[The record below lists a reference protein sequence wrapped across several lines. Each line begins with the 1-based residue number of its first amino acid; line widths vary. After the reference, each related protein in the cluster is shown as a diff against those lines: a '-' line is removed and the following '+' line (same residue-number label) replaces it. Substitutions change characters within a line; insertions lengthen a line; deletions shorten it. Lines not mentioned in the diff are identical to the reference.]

1 MLYLSIAY
9 FACLVMD
16 MYITRRRIKDYGP
29 EIELNSFIKKLATLL
44 GPELGALIGVGTI
57 GIGWLYIFN
66 YFHLSSLLAIS
77 LGWKLKMFK
86 IQIDSIFFEHQLKKM
101 AKVINDKHF
110 GSEDATLPSG
120 DLTSKP
126 DPKSPED
133 RNAQ

>member
-9 FACLVMD
+9 FTCLVMD

-29 EIELNSFIKKLATLL
+29 EVELNSFIKKLATLM
-44 GPELGALIGVGTI
+44 GPELGSLIGVGAI
-57 GIGWLYIFN
+57 GAMWLFIFN
-66 YFHLSSLLAIS
+66 YFNLPSLLAIS

-110 GSEDATLPSG
+110 GSESATLPDE

-126 DPKSPED
+126 DPKSQED
-133 RNAQ
+133 KNA